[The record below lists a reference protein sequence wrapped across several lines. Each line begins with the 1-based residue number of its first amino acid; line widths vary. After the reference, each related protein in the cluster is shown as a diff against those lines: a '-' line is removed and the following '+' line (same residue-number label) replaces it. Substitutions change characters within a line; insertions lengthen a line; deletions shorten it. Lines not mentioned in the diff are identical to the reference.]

1 MGQGFTTALLREN
14 GIQVFCEDTIEQMA
28 EKMAEQI
35 KHSDLTS

>member
-1 MGQGFTTALLREN
+1 VGQGFTTALLREN

-28 EKMAEQI
+28 EQI